1 MKIHLKKKDWIL
13 IIIIICVAGLAFLA
27 HELSEARAQAR

>member
-27 HELSEARAQAR
+27 HEFIGGKGASR